1 MYSKISAGLTYISIN
16 AFRICSMVPEE
27 FAVRVGWQILWVF
40 VIAVGF
46 LLRTDGDLCFR
57 RTDYVVRPS
66 TGEEKR
72 VFQEQVRR

>member
-1 MYSKISAGLTYISIN
+1 
-16 AFRICSMVPEE
+16 MVPEE
-27 FAVRVGWQILWVF
+27 FALRVGWLILWVF
-40 VIAVGF
+40 VVAVGL

>member
-1 MYSKISAGLTYISIN
+1 MKTAQMPHHQFPECKYIILPDLLILSN
-16 AFRICSMVPEE
+16 AFRICSEE
-27 FAVRVGWQILWVF
+27 FAGLL
-40 VIAVGF
+40 

-72 VFQEQVRR
+72 VFQEQVRSET